1 MATNWTI
8 HSDSQKVLVVHYE
21 NVKNNLIHEMR
32 RILAFFHLPID
43 EDRLQCLA
51 QNKDGLFQRDPSK
64 APEVVPFNVEMRA
77 EMDRLID
84 HVNQKIL
91 IKRGYDPMPLD
102 LYSFYHKTDEDILK
116 DIKNKNE
123 KISKHLKKNVSQ
135 KDIESQKKDRSH
147 GTKMVLEQYIK
158 WLDLEDENLNNAAD
172 ASSLDGAKSK
182 VMKELFKTFRQNS
195 GSKTLTGLSEKAE
208 GILSKAVE
216 LWPILQRPFAKD
228 PIEDAIESDNSR
240 GHKISDLFLPT

>member
-1 MATNWTI
+1 MEKTYRLNHEDFAFI
-8 HSDSQKVLVVHYE
+8 FLQVLVVHYE
-21 NVKNNLIHEMR
+21 NVKHNLIHEMR

-123 KISKHLKKNVSQ
+123 KISKYLKKNVSQ

-158 WLDLEDENLNNAAD
+158 WLDLEDENLNVSFD
-172 ASSLDGAKSK
+172 
-182 VMKELFKTFRQNS
+182 
-195 GSKTLTGLSEKAE
+195 
-208 GILSKAVE
+208 
-216 LWPILQRPFAKD
+216 
-228 PIEDAIESDNSR
+228 
-240 GHKISDLFLPT
+240 